1 MYGMARLSGGQYTVY
16 LPGVLLGLLGSGNIM
31 YEERTGAGTTWI
43 IKTLMVLQQSIHHV
57 RQSDDSVKFNHA
69 DNLTD

>member
-1 MYGMARLSGGQYTVY
+1 MYGMASGGQYTVY

-43 IKTLMVLQQSIHHV
+43 IKTLAVDPS
-57 RQSDDSVKFNHA
+57 RPSPSDDR
-69 DNLTD
+69 